1 MRPPIRNKIALEVAS
16 CKNSRKEKYF
26 CMRLGENKIETTP
39 AENEKTLIIIVEDD
53 EMTQIMTKT
62 ILEMSGYRVISAYNG
77 LECLNLLNSKVIPS
91 VILMDVMMPVMNGL
105 ECLRQLKTNPELDYI
120 PIIFLT
126 AINDLEIIKECFD
139 LEATDFILKPFKNIE
154 ILARI
159 GAAAKLS
166 KKNLDL
172 KQKKEILEKQ
182 NKEITNKIYTYE
194 TQNNELKRIDEAKD
208 NFISAV
214 THDFKTPLTGIR
226 SISEMMMHTP
236 INDKIS
242 TTEYLTFIISQVDI
256 LNKMIHVTLQSLKKI
271 PDISQIKP
279 STINIKQF
287 LGKISKD
294 FMLISQSKNI
304 QFEYH
309 NLSDIEELEIDE
321 DKMYE
326 VLGNL
331 FSNSIKYGNKSTITL
346 KIFSEDRI
354 FFISIEDTGNGIPSG
369 EEDVIFTKFYRSDDD
384 SPIDGDGLGLYIS
397 KKIVLAHNGNI
408 KAINKPSGGA
418 QFIISLPLKEKK
430 M

>member
-1 MRPPIRNKIALEVAS
+1 MRPTIRNKIALEVAS

>member
-1 MRPPIRNKIALEVAS
+1 M
-16 CKNSRKEKYF
+16 
-26 CMRLGENKIETTP
+26 NKIESTST
-39 AENEKTLIIIVEDD
+39 ENEKTLIIIVEDD

-105 ECLRQLKTNPELDYI
+105 ECLRQLKTNSEFDYI

-126 AINDLEIIKECFD
+126 AINDLDIIKECFD

-172 KQKKEILEKQ
+172 KQKKDFFEKQ

-226 SISEMMMHTP
+226 SISEMMMYNP
-236 INDKIS
+236 IYDKKS
-242 TTEYLTFIISQVDI
+242 TNENLNFIISQVDI
-256 LNKMIHVTLQSLKKI
+256 LNRMIHVTLQSLKKI

-279 STINIKQF
+279 CRINVKTF
-287 LGKISKD
+287 LGKISND
-294 FMLISQSKNI
+294 CTLISQSKNI
-304 QFEYH
+304 QFEFH

-326 VLGNL
+326 VLSNL
-331 FSNSIKYGNKSTITL
+331 FSNSIKYGKNSTITL
-346 KIFSEDRI
+346 KTFNDDQIY
-354 FFISIEDTGNGIPSG
+354 FISIEDTGDGIPPG

-397 KKIVLAHNGNI
+397 KKIILAHNGNI

-418 QFIISLPLKEKK
+418 QFIISLPLKEKNI
-430 M
+430 